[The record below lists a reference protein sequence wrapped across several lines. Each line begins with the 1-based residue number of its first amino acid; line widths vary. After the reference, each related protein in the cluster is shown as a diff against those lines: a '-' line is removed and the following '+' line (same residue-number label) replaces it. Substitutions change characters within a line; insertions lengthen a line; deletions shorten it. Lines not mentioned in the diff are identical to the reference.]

1 MTQSLPIEGI
11 AAVIFDMDGTLVDS
25 EALTDRALV
34 ELLDELGACAEDL
47 DCRQFHGITWKSID
61 AELKELFPRL
71 AAQDLAS
78 AIEARFYHLF
88 ATEPPQLIGGASAA
102 FTESSRHFPTAIAT
116 GSTSDAVE
124 HLLDRARLRSCCTT
138 YTSCEMYEHSKPD
151 PECFLLTAEKLGV
164 EAGRCL
170 VFEDSVVG
178 LQAAKTAGMRTVAI
192 TAAGGPPASDAI
204 NLADLTVEDYSRL
217 PIGFFR
223 RIARCPGA
231 GRM

>member
-1 MTQSLPIEGI
+1 MTQSLPIEGVE
-11 AAVIFDMDGTLVDS
+11 AVSFDMDGTLVDS

-34 ELLDELGACAEDL
+34 AGLDELGECAENL

-71 AAQDLAS
+71 AAQNLAS
-78 AIEARFYHLF
+78 AIEERFYHLF

-138 YTSCEMYEHSKPD
+138 YTLQPRS
-151 PECFLLTAEKLGV
+151 GV
-164 EAGRCL
+164 
-170 VFEDSVVG
+170 
-178 LQAAKTAGMRTVAI
+178 
-192 TAAGGPPASDAI
+192 
-204 NLADLTVEDYSRL
+204 L
-217 PIGFFR
+217 PVDG
-223 RIARCPGA
+223 
-231 GRM
+231 

>member
-1 MTQSLPIEGI
+1 MTYKIKGIE
-11 AAVIFDMDGTLVDS
+11 AVIFDMDGTLIDS
-25 EALTDRALV
+25 EALTDRAV
-34 ELLDELGACAEDL
+34 VALLDELGETGEGL
-47 DCRQFHGITWKSID
+47 DCRQFHGITWKRID
-61 AELKELFPRL
+61 AALKELFPRL
-71 AAQDLAS
+71 ATRDLAS
-78 AIEARFYHLF
+78 AIEERFYHLF

-102 FTESSRHFPTAIAT
+102 FAESSRYYPTAIAT

-164 EAGRCL
+164 KGERCL

-178 LQAAKTAGMRTVAI
+178 LQAAKAAGMWAVAI
-192 TAAGGPPASDAI
+192 TSAGGTPPPDAI
-204 NLADLTVEDYSRL
+204 TSLADLTVEDYTRL

-223 RIARCPGA
+223 RVGA
-231 GRM
+231 GC

>member
-1 MTQSLPIEGI
+1 MTQSLPIEGVE
-11 AAVIFDMDGTLVDS
+11 AVIFDMDGTLVDS

-34 ELLDELGACAEDL
+34 ELLDELGECAEDL

-124 HLLDRARLRSCCTT
+124 HLLDRARLRSYLHQLRDVRALQTR
-138 YTSCEMYEHSKPD
+138 S
-151 PECFLLTAEKLGV
+151 GV
-164 EAGRCL
+164 
-170 VFEDSVVG
+170 
-178 LQAAKTAGMRTVAI
+178 
-192 TAAGGPPASDAI
+192 
-204 NLADLTVEDYSRL
+204 L
-217 PIGFFR
+217 PVDG
-223 RIARCPGA
+223 
-231 GRM
+231 